1 MRVQDRVV
9 TLVLSVVLI
18 VGAYQFYFLTQ
29 RLKLARTR
37 IFTSKIDERI
47 PFWPRWA
54 WVYSFLYY
62 PAILYLNLVAEDA
75 AHFLWMAFSF
85 ILLLFLQM
93 ACFLVYPV
101 ATPDHWRGMNKG
113 VTLSERFLKFVQS
126 FDSPLNCFPSMHVS
140 VAMLTAMYCLPA
152 LGPWAFL
159 FPVLIGISCLFTKQH
174 YIVDLPPGAALGYAA
189 WWLTGLWA

>member
-1 MRVQDRVV
+1 M

-29 RLKLARTR
+29 RWKLVRTR
-37 IFTSKIDERI
+37 IFKSRIDERI

-62 PAILYLNLVAEDA
+62 PAILYLNLVSEDA
-75 AHFLWMAFSF
+75 RHFQVMAFSF
-85 ILLLFLQM
+85 MLLLFLQM
-93 ACFLVYPV
+93 VCFMAYPV
-101 ATPDHWRGMNKG
+101 ATPDHWREMNKG
-113 VTLSERFLKFVQS
+113 VTLSERFLRFVQK

-140 VAMLTAMYCLPA
+140 VAMLTALYCLPT
-152 LGPWAFL
+152 LGPWAWL

-174 YIVDLPPGAALGYAA
+174 YLIDLPPGAALGYAA
-189 WWLTGLWA
+189 YWLTHHWI